1 MKFLLMDFDRAL
13 LKRTSHHQKQGKKRP
28 EKLRFLYNFS
38 LLSRSFCFVHFI
50 SFSSFQR
57 YLRKKKHFFLIRTCI
72 CKASLFETFKALVG
86 SIPVWKLPS
95 SLRLV
100 QLVVHGTLLKLITE
114 LLCM

>member
-28 EKLRFLYNFS
+28 EKLRFLYIFS
-38 LLSRSFCFVHFI
+38 MLSRSFSFVHFI

-57 YLRKKKHFFLIRTCI
+57 YLRKIHTFFIRTCI